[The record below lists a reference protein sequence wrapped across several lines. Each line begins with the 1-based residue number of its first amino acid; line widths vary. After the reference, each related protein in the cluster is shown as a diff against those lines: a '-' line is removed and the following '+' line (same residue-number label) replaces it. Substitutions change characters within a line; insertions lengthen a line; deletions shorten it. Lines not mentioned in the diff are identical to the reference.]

1 MAKYRFPCPQ
11 CGHVAIVSE
20 DQSGAET
27 RCAECGAAFPL
38 PTLMQMRRL
47 EPADSRSGASA
58 DPRQIE
64 QVRSRRGWGAGLFTV
79 GLLLLLLGGGGALT
93 FWYVRER
100 IEIYE
105 VDEAELDK
113 QFDAVRDMPA
123 GEAYRFWEFVRD
135 RELTQ
140 EPRQTPITIQSREQH
155 ATMETAIVVSLAVLA
170 VGVLLLIAGG
180 WALLSVELRAAESD
194 RG

>member
-20 DQSGAET
+20 DQSGAES
-27 RCAECGAAFPL
+27 RCSECGATAPL

-47 EPADSRSGASA
+47 EPADSQGGRTA
-58 DPRQIE
+58 DPRQID
-64 QVRSRRGWGAGLFTV
+64 QARSRRGWGAGLFTI
-79 GLLLLLLGGGGALT
+79 GLLLVLLGGGGALT

-105 VDEAELDK
+105 VDEVELDK
-113 QFDAVRDMPA
+113 QFDAVREMPA
-123 GEAYRFWEFVRD
+123 GEAYRFWEYVRD

-140 EPRQTPITIQSREQH
+140 EPRETPITIQSREQH
-155 ATMETAIVVSLAVLA
+155 ATMGTAIIVSLVVLA
-170 VGVLLLIAGG
+170 IGALLLLAGG
-180 WALLSVELRAAESD
+180 WALLSTELRTAESD
-194 RG
+194 

>member
-11 CGHVAIVSE
+11 CGNVAIVSE
-20 DQSGAET
+20 DQSGAEL
-27 RCAECGAAFPL
+27 RCSECGTTAPL

-47 EPADSRSGASA
+47 EPADAQSGRSA
-58 DPRQIE
+58 DPRQID
-64 QVRSRRGWGAGLFTV
+64 QARSRRGWGAGLFTI
-79 GLLLLLLGGGGALT
+79 GLLLVLLGGGGALA

-113 QFDAVRDMPA
+113 QFDAVREMPA
-123 GEAYRFWEFVRD
+123 GEAYRFWEYVRD

-140 EPRQTPITIQSREQH
+140 EPRETPITIQSREQH
-155 ATMETAIVVSLAVLA
+155 ATMGTAIIVSLVVLA
-170 VGVLLLIAGG
+170 VGALLLLGGG
-180 WALLSVELRAAESD
+180 WALLSTELRATESD
-194 RG
+194 